1 MFSASRPAADAVFIG
16 GPPVP
21 VVSRAL
27 FEAEDRATE
36 ESIAKAH
43 QPQADLKFCELQQKR
58 TDGAAGAVSRAS
70 VARTVAMVSTDLC
83 ANRHPASTGGDP
95 GQTVACNQGRTRR
108 RRNKMSRKVLLATAA
123 LIGVAFSGMSLA
135 DGLPPLAKKERYKVG
150 FSQME
155 SNNPWR
161 IAETKSFHDTAA
173 ECGWDLIATDAAGSA
188 AKQVADVDSMIAQG
202 IDVLFLP
209 PREEKP
215 LIPAVKKAK
224 AAGIPTFLVDR
235 SVDPNAAKPGEDF
248 VAFLGSDFIDQGK
261 RVADWTI
268 ENFKGD
274 KGVIVELEGTT
285 GSSPA
290 NDRKKGFDD
299 QIVTDPRFTIVASQ
313 SGDFARDLGRQVM
326 ETLLQAHPDVN
337 IVYAHNDEMAI
348 GAIQALELA
357 GRKPGEDVL
366 VVSID
371 GTRDALQAIIDGKM
385 GVTVESSPFFGP
397 LACATM
403 KRYADGEQIEPWVQ
417 VKDRI
422 FTKENAAEN
431 LAGAY

>member
-1 MFSASRPAADAVFIG
+1 M
-16 GPPVP
+16 
-21 VVSRAL
+21 
-27 FEAEDRATE
+27 
-36 ESIAKAH
+36 
-43 QPQADLKFCELQQKR
+43 KR
-58 TDGAAGAVSRAS
+58 T
-70 VARTVAMVSTDLC
+70 L
-83 ANRHPASTGGDP
+83 
-95 GQTVACNQGRTRR
+95 
-108 RRNKMSRKVLLATAA
+108 LLATA
-123 LIGVAFSGMSLA
+123 IAFGAVTSIASA
-135 DGLPPLAKKERYKVG
+135 AGLPPLEQKDRYKVG
-150 FSQME
+150 FAQME

-161 IAETKSFHDTAA
+161 IAETKSFHDTA
-173 ECGWDLIATDAAGSA
+173 ESCGWDLIATDAAGSA

-248 VAFLGSDFIDQGK
+248 VAFLGSDFIDQGR
-261 RVADWTI
+261 RVAEWTI
-268 ENFKGD
+268 ANFKGD
-274 KGVIVELEGTT
+274 KGIIVELEGTT

-299 QIVTDPRFTIVASQ
+299 RILEDDRFEIVASQ

-397 LACATM
+397 LACETM
-403 KRYADGEQIEPWVQ
+403 KRYAAGESIEHWVQ

-422 FTKENAAEN
+422 FTTDNAAANIDE
-431 LAGAY
+431 AY

>member
-1 MFSASRPAADAVFIG
+1 M
-16 GPPVP
+16 
-21 VVSRAL
+21 
-27 FEAEDRATE
+27 
-36 ESIAKAH
+36 
-43 QPQADLKFCELQQKR
+43 KR
-58 TDGAAGAVSRAS
+58 R
-70 VARTVAMVSTDLC
+70 M
-83 ANRHPASTGGDP
+83 
-95 GQTVACNQGRTRR
+95 
-108 RRNKMSRKVLLATAA
+108 LLTTAA
-123 LIGVAFSGMSLA
+123 LLGGMALSGLA
-135 DGLPPLAKKERYKVG
+135 QAQGLPPLEQKDRYKVG
-150 FSQME
+150 FAQME

-161 IAETKSFHDTAA
+161 IAETKSFQETAEA
-173 ECGWDLIATDAAGSA
+173 CGWDLVSTDAAGSA
-188 AKQVADVDSMIAQG
+188 AKQVSDVDSMIAQG

-215 LIPAVKKAK
+215 LLPAVMKAQ

-235 SVDPNAAKPGEDF
+235 SVDPNVAKAGEHYI
-248 VAFLGSDFIDQGK
+248 AFLGSDFVDQGR
-261 RVADWTI
+261 RVAEWTI

-290 NDRKKGFDD
+290 NDRKKGFDEAIAAD
-299 QIVTDPRFTIVASQ
+299 DRFEIVASQ
-313 SGDFARDLGRQVM
+313 SGDFARDQGRQVM
-326 ETLLQAHPDVN
+326 ETLLQSHPDVN

-371 GTRDALQAIIDGKM
+371 GTRDALQAITDGKM

-397 LACATM
+397 LACDVM
-403 KRYADGEQIEPWVQ
+403 KRYAAGETIEPWVK
-417 VKDRI
+417 VEDRI

>member
-1 MFSASRPAADAVFIG
+1 MKRRTFARASAHV
-16 GPPVP
+16 
-21 VVSRAL
+21 L
-27 FEAEDRATE
+27 
-36 ESIAKAH
+36 
-43 QPQADLKFCELQQKR
+43 
-58 TDGAAGAVSRAS
+58 AGAGIA
-70 VARTVAMVSTDLC
+70 
-83 ANRHPASTGGDP
+83 
-95 GQTVACNQGRTRR
+95 
-108 RRNKMSRKVLLATAA
+108 LA
-123 LIGVAFSGMSLA
+123 IGVSAASA
-135 DGLPPLAKKERYKVG
+135 QDLPPLEKKERYKVG

-161 IAETKSFHDTAA
+161 IAETKSFADTAE
-173 ECGWDLIATDAAGSA
+173 ECGWDLISTDAAGSA

-215 LIPAVKKAK
+215 LIPAVMKAK

-235 SVDPNAAKPGEDF
+235 SVDPNVAQAGRDY
-248 VAFLGSDFIDQGK
+248 VAFLGSDFIDQGR
-261 RVADWTI
+261 RVAEWTL
-268 ENFKGD
+268 ENFEGD
-274 KGVIVELEGTT
+274 EGIIVELEGTT

-290 NDRKKGFDD
+290 NDRRTGFDD
-299 QIVTDPRFTIVASQ
+299 VMAQHDNMQIVASQ
-313 SGDFARDLGRQVM
+313 SGDFARDQGRQVM

-366 VVSID
+366 IVSID

-397 LACATM
+397 LACDVM
-403 KRYADGEQIEPWVQ
+403 KRYADGETIEPWVQ
-417 VKDRI
+417 VEDRI
-422 FTKENAAEN
+422 FTAANAADHIDE
-431 LAGAY
+431 AY

>member
-1 MFSASRPAADAVFIG
+1 M
-16 GPPVP
+16 
-21 VVSRAL
+21 
-27 FEAEDRATE
+27 
-36 ESIAKAH
+36 
-43 QPQADLKFCELQQKR
+43 KR
-58 TDGAAGAVSRAS
+58 RTLLLS
-70 VARTVAMVSTDLC
+70 VT
-83 ANRHPASTGGDP
+83 
-95 GQTVACNQGRTRR
+95 
-108 RRNKMSRKVLLATAA
+108 
-123 LIGVAFSGMSLA
+123 AFSVGLSTTA
-135 DGLPPLAKKERYKVG
+135 FAQDLPPLEKKERYKVG

-161 IAETKSFHDTAA
+161 IAETKSFHDTA
-173 ECGWDLIATDAAGSA
+173 ESCGWDLIATDAAGSA

-215 LIPAVKKAK
+215 LIPAVKKAL

-235 SVDPNAAKPGEDF
+235 SVDPAAAVAGKDF
-248 VAFLGSDFIDQGK
+248 VAFLGSDFIDQGR
-261 RVADWTI
+261 RVAEWTI
-268 ENFKGD
+268 ANFQGE

-299 QIVTDPRFTIVASQ
+299 AIAADPRFEIVASQ
-313 SGDFARDLGRQVM
+313 TGDFARDMGRQVM

-357 GRKPGEDVL
+357 GRKPGEDVM

-397 LACATM
+397 LACEVM
-403 KRYADGEQIEPWVQ
+403 NRYADGETIEPWVQ
-417 VKDRI
+417 VQDRI
-422 FTKENAAEN
+422 FTQENAADNIAE
-431 LAGAY
+431 AY